1 MASIREQAQGWS
13 VGRWL
18 GFYFAH
24 GGTRDTTEWGAAT
37 VTYLAQE
44 WAAIKGETYDAD
56 RHRKAVLEAAWEMD
70 DRDRGLYVEPI
81 DGVEFLVRARPGWD
95 R

>member
-56 RHRKAVLEAAWEMD
+56 RHRKAASAEVPPQGSW
-70 DRDRGLYVEPI
+70 PS
-81 DGVEFLVRARPGWD
+81 PGS
-95 R
+95 